1 MMTKL
6 SVRNVRR
13 FTSHL
18 ALAGLLALGTLQSAS
33 AEASVEA
40 VSAMTTWLKGIDAG
54 QYGQSWQ
61 ATSPAFQKAEPEK
74 GWEESLT
81 AMRTPLGSCVS
92 RHLVTALYQT
102 EIVTPQKV
110 TLEGYFVVA
119 EYESKFA
126 NLPHAVETVTFIN
139 EGGAWKATGYDV
151 HARLEEAERAQA
163 GFGE

>member
-13 FTSHL
+13 FTS
-18 ALAGLLALGTLQSAS
+18 LLALSGLFALGAVQTVS
-33 AEASVEA
+33 AEPSSEA

-74 GWEESLT
+74 SWDESLT

-92 RHLVTALYQT
+92 RHLVSALYQT
-102 EIVTPQKV
+102 EITTPQKV

-126 NLPHAVETVTFIN
+126 NLPHAVETVTFIQ
-139 EGGAWKATGYDV
+139 EGGSWKATGYDV
-151 HARLEEAERAQA
+151 HAKLEEAERAKA